1 MNKKIKSIYIAGV
14 PRSGTSW
21 LGQIFNSSPSVKFV
35 FQPLF
40 SYEFKNIVN
49 ADSSA
54 AEFNSFLDSIY
65 HSNASFLKQSDK
77 VNTKDYPVFKK
88 KIESSHLAFK
98 ENNNQYVIEAIM
110 RKVPQMILV
119 GIIRNPNAVLN
130 SWVKNIK
137 EFPVGSDIIKEWR
150 YGECK
155 NQSREDFFGYYKW
168 KEVSN
173 LYLDL
178 KQKWPNRVH
187 ILSYEELVDS
197 PNKCAREMFD
207 FCSIEYT
214 QQTENFIDASTKSHS
229 ESPYAVFKSKKVATQ
244 WKNEFPAYITNEIK
258 KDLSGTRLEKFLE

>member
-1 MNKKIKSIYIAGV
+1 MNKIKPIYIAGV
-14 PRSGTSW
+14 ARSGTSW
-21 LGQIFNSSPSVKFV
+21 LGQIFNSSPDVKFK
-35 FQPLF
+35 FQPFF
-40 SYEFKNIVN
+40 SYEFKNRVN
-49 ADSSA
+49 EDSTSL
-54 AEFNSFLDSIY
+54 EFERLIRDMYEKDSDFLDQTD
-65 HSNASFLKQSDK
+65 KQKSGEYPCFDK
-77 VNTKDYPVFKK
+77 NTYLTNLVFKEARYQNL
-88 KIESSHLAFK
+88 IEPM
-98 ENNNQYVIEAIM
+98 M
-110 RKVPQMILV
+110 RKAPQMLLV

-178 KQKWPNRVH
+178 KQKWPNRVYV
-187 ILSYEELVDS
+187 LSYEELVGS

-214 QQTENFIDASTKSHS
+214 QQTENFINASTESHS

-244 WKNEFPAYITNEIK
+244 WKNEFPAYITSEIK